1 LGGRRQNAQTH
12 WEGGGKTHKHKTH
25 AHTSF
30 ETGQEQRIETAIKAR
45 EASEAKHAQELEAI
59 ASKYDQVSKELRF
72 RV

>member
-1 LGGRRQNAQTH
+1 ML
-12 WEGGGKTHKHKTH
+12 
-25 AHTSF
+25 TSF
-30 ETGQEQRIETAIKAR
+30 ESGQEQRIETAIKAR